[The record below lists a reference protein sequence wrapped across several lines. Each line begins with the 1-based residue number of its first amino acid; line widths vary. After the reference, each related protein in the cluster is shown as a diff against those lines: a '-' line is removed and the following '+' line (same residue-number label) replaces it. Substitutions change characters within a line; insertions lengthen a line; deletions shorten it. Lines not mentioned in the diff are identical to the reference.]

1 MTDFERIR
9 QYYKYFDE
17 KNRLI
22 NTNSG
27 KLEYVMTTDI
37 LEKNLPSEGTILDLG
52 GGAGAYSFHLAE
64 KGYKVYLADLS
75 EELIMMAK
83 KQVQESG
90 NNNLI
95 SCDVVNATDLSVYH
109 NNQFDAI
116 LLLGP
121 LYHLLEKEE
130 REKCVSEVRRV
141 LKTGGIVFAGFI
153 PYLSGSIAIVDRYFG
168 HPNQVNTENLMRVFQ
183 YGQFRNLENVGFQ
196 EGYYPTSAE
205 IEMLFRQNGFNKL
218 LTRSV
223 RGFGYEKED
232 MLELMRQRDPSM
244 FDTVMKIINETAENS
259 AIIEMCGHAIHVCQK
274 E

>member
-37 LEKNLPSEGTILDLG
+37 LEKNLPSEGNILDLG
-52 GGAGAYSFHLAE
+52 GGAGAYSFYLAE
-64 KGYKVYLADLS
+64 KGYQVYLADLS
-75 EELIMMAK
+75 EDLIMMAK
-83 KQVQESG
+83 QQARESG
-90 NNNLI
+90 DSNLI
-95 SCDVVNATDLSVYH
+95 SCDVVNAIDLSIY
-109 NNQFDAI
+109 NDNQFDAI

-121 LYHLLEKEE
+121 LYHLLEKDE
-130 REKCVSEVRRV
+130 REKCISEVRRV

-168 HPNQVNTENLMRVFQ
+168 HPNQVNADNLMRVFQ
-183 YGQFRNLENVGFQ
+183 YGQFRNLENAGFQ

-232 MLELMRQRDPSM
+232 MLEQMRQKDPSM